1 MTTTNIGYRWFNGT
15 GIPLGPD
22 ATTEERFMLN
32 ADGSRLDYTMTVTD
46 PATFTAPV
54 TLRKAWEWR
63 PGEQIRPYECRQ

>member
-1 MTTTNIGYRWFNGT
+1 MTTTDIGYRWFNAT

-22 ATTEERFMLN
+22 AALEERFTLN
-32 ADGSRLDYTMTVTD
+32 VDGSRLEYAMVVTD
-46 PATFTAPV
+46 PVTFTVPV